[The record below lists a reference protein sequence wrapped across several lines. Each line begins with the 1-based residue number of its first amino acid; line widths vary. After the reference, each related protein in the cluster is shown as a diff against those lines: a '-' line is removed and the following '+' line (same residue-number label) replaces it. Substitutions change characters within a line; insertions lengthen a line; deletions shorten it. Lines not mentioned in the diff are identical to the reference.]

1 MPLQARLQRNHILE
15 DAEEMRFVFLE
26 DLLFAFM
33 PQLESSFWRKVV
45 PIWIKKSAASAW
57 FGVSLMFS
65 QDILVVK
72 EYKDRG
78 HCAGDRR

>member
-1 MPLQARLQRNHILE
+1 MPLQIGLQRNHMLE
-15 DAEEMRFVFLE
+15 GAEEMRFVFLG

-33 PQLESSFWRKVV
+33 PQLKSSFWRKAV
-45 PIWIKKSAASAW
+45 PIWIKKSAASAR
-57 FGVSLMFS
+57 FGVSLMFR
-65 QDILVVK
+65 QHVLVVK